1 MRTGSRVMDALLRDI
16 KIGIRSL
23 LKQPVFTVVAVV
35 TLALGLG
42 ANTAIFSFVNAF
54 LLRPLPFSEPHRL
67 VALGEVNPEKR
78 RNLVTA
84 SPLNIE
90 DWQKQSQTIEQIGA
104 WRDWHFRVSTASG
117 PLAASSAISSP
128 ELFQVL
134 GMKPLRG
141 RLPLPE
147 ENHVGRDHVV
157 VITNSFWQRQFAGAE
172 NVVGQV
178 LFLNK
183 EPFTIV
189 GILPANFEA
198 LNLGSFEIWAPLSVD
213 PDQTLGRQVKNRR
226 VYARVKDGV
235 SLETV
240 QSEMTAI
247 ASRLAQQYPAENGGW
262 TVRVNSLQ
270 REEVGDLR
278 TSILLFLGA
287 VGMVLLIACINVSN
301 LLLARAMARRKEFAI
316 RVALG
321 AERFQ
326 LIRQLVTESV
336 LLSLGGGAAG
346 LLLAIW
352 LMDLFISISPIT
364 LSNPKTIK
372 IDITVLGFTFG
383 LALITGTLFGLIPGL
398 QSSSVNLVSELKDA
412 PGIFRSSRALRL
424 RSMLVVSQVG
434 LAVTLLIGAGLLGQT
449 FVRLLNHDP
458 GFTTEN
464 LVAASISPP
473 SDKYKTKQQL
483 VSLYEQ
489 IAADIKAMPGVQS
502 VGYVSAGPQFGGIE
516 PTDVLPEGG
525 AATGAGDPTQAIY
538 FNTSQNYFATMG
550 IPLLRGRDFSNTDNA
565 SAPLVAIVNQTLAQK
580 FWPNQSPIG
589 KRLTLVNQKRAVE
602 IVGVVGDIE
611 RYGLGENIQPEIYYP
626 HSQQTRGATYFV
638 VRTNMDAGTFKEAF
652 QSRLA
657 IIDSEIRLSRTSS
670 MADLIMTALR
680 PPRLNL
686 MLVGIFATTALL
698 LAAVGIYGVMSY
710 LVELQTRE
718 IGIRSALGAKRS
730 HILKLVIGRGVGTAL
745 IGILLGLVASFG
757 LTRFLAGLLYGVTAL
772 DPMTFISISILLLI
786 VSVLACYIPAR
797 RATKVDPLIA
807 LRYE

>member
-1 MRTGSRVMDALLRDI
+1 MDALSRDI
-16 KIGIRSL
+16 RIGIRSL
-23 LKQPVFTVVAVV
+23 LKRPVFTVVAVV

-54 LLRPLPFSEPHRL
+54 LLRPLPFSAPDRL

-84 SPLNIE
+84 SPRNIE

-134 GMKPLRG
+134 GIKPLRG

-157 VITNSFWQRQFAGAE
+157 VITNSFWQTQFAGAE

-178 LFLNK
+178 LFLDK

-189 GILPANFEA
+189 GILPENFEA
-198 LNLGSFEIWAPLSVD
+198 LNLGLFEIWAPLSVD

-235 SLETV
+235 SLEAV
-240 QSEMTAI
+240 QSEMAAI
-247 ASRLAQQYPAENGGW
+247 ASRLAQEYPTENGGW
-262 TVRVNSLQ
+262 TIKVNSLQ
-270 REEVGDLR
+270 SEEVGDLR

-326 LIRQLVTESV
+326 LIRQLLTESV
-336 LLSLGGGAAG
+336 LLSLVGGAAG

-352 LMDLFISISPIT
+352 LMDLFIAISPTTFAHPENIR
-364 LSNPKTIK
+364 
-372 IDITVLGFTFG
+372 IDATVLGFTFV
-383 LALITGTLFGLIPGL
+383 LALITGILFGLIPGL

-424 RSMLVVSQVG
+424 RSMLVVSQVA

-449 FVRLLNHDP
+449 FLRLLNHDP

-464 LVAASISPP
+464 LVAASVFPP

-483 VSLYEQ
+483 VSVYEQ

-502 VGYVSAGPQFGGIE
+502 VGYVSSGPQFGGIE
-516 PTDVLPEGG
+516 PTDVIPEGG
-525 AATGAGDPTQAIY
+525 AATGAGDSTQAIY

-550 IPLLRGRDFSNTDNA
+550 IPLLRGRDFSDADNA
-565 SAPLVAIVNQTLAQK
+565 SAPLVAIVNQTLVQR

-589 KRLTLVNQKRAVE
+589 KRLTLVSQKRAVE

-611 RYGLGENIQPEIYYP
+611 RYGLGENVQPEIYYP
-626 HSQQTRGATYFV
+626 YSQQPRGTTFFV
-638 VRTNMDAGTFKEAF
+638 VRTNTPAGSFKEAL

-670 MADLIMTALR
+670 MDDLIMTALKR
-680 PPRLNL
+680 PRFNL
-686 MLVGIFATTALL
+686 MLLGIFATTALL

-710 LVELQTRE
+710 LVEQQTRE

-730 HILKLVIGRGVGTAL
+730 HILKLVIGRGVGMAF
-745 IGILLGLVASFG
+745 IGIVLGLVASFG
-757 LTRFLAGLLYGVTAL
+757 LTRLIASLLYGVTAL
-772 DPMTFISISILLLI
+772 DPMVFISVSILLLT

>member
-1 MRTGSRVMDALLRDI
+1 MRAGSRVMDALLRDI

-134 GMKPLRG
+134 GIKPLRG

-235 SLETV
+235 SLEAV

>member
-1 MRTGSRVMDALLRDI
+1 MDALLKDI

-23 LKQPVFTVVAVV
+23 RKRPVFAIVAVI
-35 TLALGLG
+35 TLTLGLG

-54 LLRPLPFSEPHRL
+54 LLRPLPFSAPDRL

-78 RNLVTA
+78 RNLATA
-84 SPLNIE
+84 SPRNIE
-90 DWQKQSQTIEQIGA
+90 DWQKQSQTIEQFGA

-117 PLAASSAISSP
+117 PFAASSAIGSP

-134 GMKPLRG
+134 GIKPLRG
-141 RLPLPE
+141 RLLLAE
-147 ENHVGRDHVV
+147 ENQVGRDHVI
-157 VITNSFWQRQFAGAE
+157 VITNSFWQTQFSGAE
-172 NVVGQV
+172 NVIGQK
-178 LFLNK
+178 LFLDK

-198 LNLGSFEIWAPLSVD
+198 LKLGSFDIWAPLSVD
-213 PDQTLGRQVKNRR
+213 PDQTLGRELKNRR
-226 VYARVKDGV
+226 VYARVKEGV
-235 SLETV
+235 SLEAA

-247 ASRLAQQYPAENGGW
+247 ASRLAQEYPAENGGW
-262 TVRVNSLQ
+262 TVKVNSLQ

-326 LIRQLVTESV
+326 LIRQLLTESV
-336 LLSLGGGAAG
+336 LLSLVGGAGG
-346 LLLAIW
+346 LLLANW
-352 LMDLFISISPIT
+352 LMDLFIAISPT
-364 LSNPKTIK
+364 SLSHPENIK
-372 IDITVLGFTFG
+372 IDATVLGFTFV
-383 LALITGTLFGLIPGL
+383 LALLTGILFGLIPGL

-412 PGIFRSSRALRL
+412 PGVFRSTRALRL

-449 FVRLLNHDP
+449 FLRLLYHNP

-464 LVAASISPP
+464 LVAASVFPP
-473 SDKYKTKQQL
+473 SDKYKTRQQL

-489 IAADIKAMPGVQS
+489 IGAEIKTTAGVQS
-502 VGYVSAGPQFGGIE
+502 VSYVSAGPQFGGIE

-525 AATGAGDPTQAIY
+525 AAIGVGDSTQAIY

-550 IPLLRGRDFSNTDNA
+550 MPLLRGRDFSDADNA
-565 SAPLVAIVNQTLAQK
+565 SAPLVAIVNQTLAQR

-589 KRLTLVNQKRAVE
+589 KRLTVVSQKDVVE

-626 HSQQTRGATYFV
+626 YSQQPRGATYFV
-638 VRTNMDAGTFKEAF
+638 VRTTMPSSTFKEVLR
-652 QSRLA
+652 SRLA
-657 IIDSEIRLSRTSS
+657 SIDSEIRLSRTSS
-670 MADLIMTALR
+670 MDDLIMNALKQ
-680 PPRLNL
+680 PRFNL
-686 MLVGIFATTALL
+686 TLLGIFATTALL

-718 IGIRSALGAKRS
+718 LGIRSALGAKRS
-730 HILKLVIGRGVGTAL
+730 HILKLVIGRGVGLAFF
-745 IGILLGLVASFG
+745 GIVLGLVASFG
-757 LTRFLAGLLYGVTAL
+757 LTRFIASLLYGVTAL
-772 DPMTFISISILLLI
+772 DPMVFIGVSILLLA